1 MECYNEFEK
10 NFVHGSSFFTTYQ
23 FDYKRYCEKTDIV
36 KKEKVYS
43 EIVENA
49 PAPQKY
55 TDRETLAL
63 YDDDYYVP
71 FNLYHYPR
79 PIVHKRVIPQ
89 VSVCKRNQ
97 KDYDVIKSR
106 PKMYRSP
113 AVPIDNIEDPNR
125 RDTVI
130 KFMYTTESLMS
141 QQSAALPT
149 TKREPID
156 PAKHDQLKENVFLKT
171 ELYEPLEESF
181 VNKSIPWDDAQER
194 YSVDPTAK
202 FWMKRNELDD
212 SCVNPLENL
221 LPVETKRVISKLIKE
236 DKLRGEHDLRC
247 ATYCGYIPN
256 NTDPIPLAKTE
267 FPISYPFLSVSQTL
281 DIRKNDKEGH
291 KLEYVCDKN

>member
-212 SCVNPLENL
+212 NCVNPLENL

-256 NTDPIPLAKTE
+256 STDPIPLAKTE

-291 KLEYVCDKN
+291 KLEYVCDQN